1 MITIKNLF
9 KIRPACFNIKVYKEG
24 TMKKLLSIGLAAIA
38 LLASTAASVGCMWI
52 LIDEPKALK
61 NMD

>member
-1 MITIKNLF
+1 
-9 KIRPACFNIKVYKEG
+9 
-24 TMKKLLSIGLAAIA
+24 MKKLLSIGLAGIA

>member
-1 MITIKNLF
+1 
-9 KIRPACFNIKVYKEG
+9 
-24 TMKKLLSIGLAAIA
+24 MKKLLSIGLAAIA

-61 NMD
+61 KMD

>member
-1 MITIKNLF
+1 
-9 KIRPACFNIKVYKEG
+9 
-24 TMKKLLSIGLAAIA
+24 MKKLLSISLAAIA

-52 LIDEPKALK
+52 LIDEPEALK

>member
-1 MITIKNLF
+1 
-9 KIRPACFNIKVYKEG
+9 
-24 TMKKLLSIGLAAIA
+24 MKKILSFGLAAIA
-38 LLASTAASVGCMWI
+38 LLASTAASVGCTWL